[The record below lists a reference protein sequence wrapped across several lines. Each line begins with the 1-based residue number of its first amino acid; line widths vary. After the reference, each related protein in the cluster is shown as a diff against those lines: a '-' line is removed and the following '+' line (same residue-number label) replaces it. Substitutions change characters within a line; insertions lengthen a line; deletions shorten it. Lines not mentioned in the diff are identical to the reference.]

1 MFMPKSVYQKLK
13 LLALRDL
20 LLQKTDEEHPLS
32 ISEIIEELQKSG
44 IRAERKSLYDDL
56 ELLRLYGLDIIR
68 IKHKKT
74 GYYVGMR
81 PFELAELKMLVD
93 MIQSSRFIT
102 PKKTLS
108 LIQKLESLTSSHQAR
123 MIHHQIYIQN
133 RTKNENE
140 TVYYNVDR
148 INSGIV
154 QDKMLRFQY
163 FDYNSKKEPVLRKQ
177 GAFYEVSPFA
187 LVWDRYNYY
196 MLAYDHQSEPGQF
209 KHYRVDKMLSIS
221 LCETKREGAMEF
233 LLLDISIYTSQVFS
247 MFSGEKK
254 TVSMRF
260 PERLAHVVIDQFGKD
275 CFLRPEPDTESFVAT
290 VTVEI
295 SPQFFGWLLAL
306 GEGEILAPTEVRN
319 EMRCFLEKAK
329 TRYS

>member
-1 MFMPKSVYQKLK
+1 MAKSAYQKLK
-13 LLALRDL
+13 LLFLRDL

-32 ISEIIEELQKSG
+32 ISEIIEELQKNG

-68 IKHKKT
+68 VKHKKT

-93 MIQSSRFIT
+93 MIQSARFIT

-108 LIQKLESLTSSHQAR
+108 LIKKLGSLTSVHQAR
-123 MIHHQIYIQN
+123 TIHHQVYIQN
-133 RTKNENE
+133 RSKNLNE
-140 TVYYNVDR
+140 TVYYNIDR
-148 INSGIV
+148 INSGIA

-163 FDYNSKKEPVLRKQ
+163 FDYNSKKEQVLRKD
-177 GAFYEVSPFA
+177 GAFYQVSPFA
-187 LVWDRYNYY
+187 LIWDRYNYY
-196 MLAYDHQSEPGQF
+196 MLAFDHQSDPKRF

-221 LCETKREGAMEF
+221 LCETPREGTVEF
-233 LLLDISIYTSQVFS
+233 LLLDISSYTNQIFS

-254 TVSMRF
+254 TVSIRF
-260 PERLAHVVIDQFGKD
+260 PENLAHVIIDRFGKD
-275 CFLRPEPDTESFVAT
+275 CFLRPEPETNTFIAT

-306 GEGEILAPTEVRN
+306 GEGEILSPPEVRKDMHSFLMDAQ
-319 EMRCFLEKAK
+319 MRY
-329 TRYS
+329 R